1 MSVDYMRKRYVA
13 ELFSRVVPGPRLA
26 QGQPHPH
33 LQGRG
38 PGGAQ
43 VPLLRQQDQRAR
55 LQRYVEAQTSS
66 STCASILSAFLE
78 MTWRRLCVVVQATW
92 MT

>member
-1 MSVDYMRKRYVA
+1 MGVDHMRKRYVA
-13 ELFSRVVPGPRLA
+13 ELFPRVCLV

-55 LQRYVEAQTSS
+55 LQRYVGAPDQQQHLRIHPVS
-66 STCASILSAFLE
+66 LRE
-78 MTWRRLCVVVQATW
+78 MT
-92 MT
+92 